1 MIHSILLIVTL
12 LICGHDACVTPNAKN
27 YCRNVPPNTDALCYA
42 HENPDPKMDTECS
55 KCCKEDCCFTSA
67 GTLEEY
73 GEMSHRY
80 CGDVKPWRSDS
91 LLAVLNGDD
100 EIGCQCKEI
109 ENVLNININ
118 HAFQNDEIGKM
129 VELLMK
135 LCITFHNFCLNSRNL
150 N

>member
-1 MIHSILLIVTL
+1 
-12 LICGHDACVTPNAKN
+12 
-27 YCRNVPPNTDALCYA
+27 
-42 HENPDPKMDTECS
+42 MDTECS

-91 LLAVLNGDD
+91 LLAVLNDDD
-100 EIGCQCKEI
+100 EIRCQCKEKVS
-109 ENVLNININ
+109 NKINFN

-129 VELLMK
+129 VELLM
-135 LCITFHNFCLNSRNL
+135 NL
-150 N
+150 

>member
-1 MIHSILLIVTL
+1 MIVTL
-12 LICGHDACVTPNAKN
+12 LICGHDACVTPNAEN

-42 HENPDPKMDTECS
+42 YENPDPKMDTECS
-55 KCCKEDCCFTSA
+55 KCCTEDCCFNPE
-67 GTLEEY
+67 GTVEEY

-80 CGDVKPWRSDS
+80 CGDVTPWKSDS
-91 LLAVLNGDD
+91 LLAVLKGDD
-100 EIGCQCKEI
+100 EIRCQCKEI
-109 ENVLNININ
+109 ENVNININ
-118 HAFQNDEIGKM
+118 HAFQNDEIGKI

>member
-1 MIHSILLIVTL
+1 MIHSIILIVTL
-12 LICGHDACVTPNAKN
+12 LIRGHNACPGL
-27 YCRNVPPNTDALCYA
+27 R
-42 HENPDPKMDTECS
+42 PDPKMDTECS

-129 VELLMK
+129 VELFMK
-135 LCITFHNFCLNSRNL
+135 V
-150 N
+150 